1 MRSTAGCFILGC
13 LLLGCEKSAPSV
25 PESTHDDSHSSGS
38 YGQPSHASG
47 LFNSSSHASEIERS
61 LERFLETR
69 NRSATK
75 GTYDLKTTTRRGA
88 EFAVT
93 YDGIDEVDDYDIEKT
108 DSVTSPY
115 TATVKIRFKTECPE
129 DRLGGKARKYQMT
142 STNRLIVDG
151 PSYKTLSQGL
161 YLTYTSLVVVDLRYH
176 RQRWEFVKAE
186 GKSNGWKFDSYEYRE
201 AEEYAKDLFAD

>member
-1 MRSTAGCFILGC
+1 
-13 LLLGCEKSAPSV
+13 
-25 PESTHDDSHSSGS
+25 
-38 YGQPSHASG
+38 
-47 LFNSSSHASEIERS
+47 
-61 LERFLETR
+61 
-69 NRSATK
+69 
-75 GTYDLKTTTRRGA
+75 
-88 EFAVT
+88 
-93 YDGIDEVDDYDIEKT
+93 
-108 DSVTSPY
+108 
-115 TATVKIRFKTECPE
+115 
-129 DRLGGKARKYQMT
+129 MT